1 LLDRF
6 LADAIVI
13 FHLLFITF
21 AVGGGLLVLKWR
33 RVMWLHLPAVA
44 WAVLVELMSWNCPL
58 TSLENRYRTL
68 GGEAGYP
75 GGFVEHYI
83 WPVIYPEGLTD
94 RVQIMI
100 GTFVFCVNALT
111 YAAVL
116 TRWRRR
122 RAAATMVE
130 VGSTEQALAR

>member
-1 LLDRF
+1 LLARF
-6 LADAIVI
+6 FADAIVL
-13 FHLLFITF
+13 FHLLFISF
-21 AVGGGLLVLKWR
+21 AVGGGVLVLRWR
-33 RVMWLHLPAVA
+33 RVMLLHLPAVA

-94 RVQIMI
+94 QVQLMI

-111 YAAVL
+111 YAVVF
-116 TRWRRR
+116 TQWRRR
-122 RAAATMVE
+122 RTAAATVA
-130 VGSTEQALAR
+130 VDSTEPAVAR

>member
-1 LLDRF
+1 MLDRF
-6 LADAIVI
+6 LADAVVV
-13 FHLLFITF
+13 FHLLFIIF

-94 RVQIMI
+94 RVQLMI

-111 YAAVL
+111 YAAVF
-116 TRWRRR
+116 TWRRR
-122 RAAATMVE
+122 RAAAAMVA